1 MESNK
6 ERIMIDIFRRG
17 MLKAA
22 ALSSAMAAG
31 AFALPAEA
39 KETAL
44 ALPKKWDRT
53 TDVLVVG
60 SGIAGMSAAVT
71 AVDNGA
77 KVLVLEMGKNYGG
90 CARINGGII
99 ALRNDTPDELYA
111 HLTDPKNAEYRK
123 NDPKLTRR
131 YADMCWPTKA
141 WLEEHGVKFLST
153 STAAGKYDSQHHESY
168 LHIFSEGKDD
178 DVGGI
183 HPQPNGGYRT
193 GRGIMMPFKA
203 YFEKKGGV
211 ILMGY
216 KATDVYRDA
225 KGRVVGARVQGPK
238 GIVNIRAKKGVIL
251 AGGSWKANPA
261 LRVITDPRFT
271 PDMVPTGYPFVAPDG
286 SAIVAGL

>member
-1 MESNK
+1 MALR
-6 ERIMIDIFRRG
+6 RIR
-17 MLKAA
+17 
-22 ALSSAMAAG
+22 
-31 AFALPAEA
+31 
-39 KETAL
+39 TA
-44 ALPKKWDRT
+44 D
-53 TDVLVVG
+53 
-60 SGIAGMSAAVT
+60 
-71 AVDNGA
+71 
-77 KVLVLEMGKNYGG
+77 
-90 CARINGGII
+90 II

-211 ILMGY
+211 ILM
-216 KATDVYRDA
+216 ATRPRMCTATRRAVWSA
-225 KGRVVGARVQGPK
+225 PCAGAEGNRQH
-238 GIVNIRAKKGVIL
+238 
-251 AGGSWKANPA
+251 
-261 LRVITDPRFT
+261 PR
-271 PDMVPTGYPFVAPDG
+271 
-286 SAIVAGL
+286 

>member
-1 MESNK
+1 
-6 ERIMIDIFRRG
+6 MIDISRRG

-183 HPQPNGGYRT
+183 HPQPNGT
-193 GRGIMMPFKA
+193 LQKFH
-203 YFEKKGGV
+203 
-211 ILMGY
+211 
-216 KATDVYRDA
+216 
-225 KGRVVGARVQGPK
+225 
-238 GIVNIRAKKGVIL
+238 IVLQKL
-251 AGGSWKANPA
+251 
-261 LRVITDPRFT
+261 L
-271 PDMVPTGYPFVAPDG
+271 
-286 SAIVAGL
+286 